1 MNPTS
6 EPHIDDSI
14 ERVVATPDTE
24 VELFSL
30 AGRDGHL
37 RQVNEAFSR
46 LIGREHSDVEGRSL
60 LELVHP
66 DDIPEIVAALAALEA
81 GSREVL
87 LENRFFATDGTAVH
101 LQWVARP
108 VEGSD
113 LWWAAGRDVT
123 QFRTAIAQS
132 VDLQTRLDLAIGG
145 LGACA
150 WELDVR
156 NDTFIWDDQAVHV
169 LDPQPTQSITTVDDL
184 ASLTHPDD
192 RQLLTTAIEQLK
204 ASVGPMTAEFRIGDD
219 PHAKHVSM
227 RGQVTAH
234 DHRQRPV
241 RAIGI
246 LIDVTNEKALEEHM
260 MRLVMSDALTGIAN
274 RRAFDQQLRNELKR
288 SKRNESAMSVLMIDI
303 DDFKRFNDT
312 FGHLVG
318 DDALCTIAR
327 TLQRNLPRTGD
338 LIARFGGEEFSV
350 LLPDTALDAAGHVA
364 DRLLDSVRNAT
375 VRQAPG
381 WQLTVSIGISSTH
394 EHDSDTALEL
404 LSRADS
410 ALYIAK
416 DSGKDRRHS
425 N

>member
-1 MNPTS
+1 MTS
-6 EPHIDDSI
+6 GPDPLVGESI
-14 ERVVATPDTE
+14 ERAIATPDTE

-46 LIGREHSDVEGRSL
+46 LIGRDHDDVEGRSL

-87 LENRFFATDGTAVH
+87 LENRFRASDGTAVH

-123 QFRTAIAQS
+123 QFRTAIARS

-156 NDTFIWDDQAVHV
+156 NNTFIWDDEALRVF
-169 LDPQPTQSITTVDDL
+169 DIDSTRDITTVDDV
-184 ASLTHPDD
+184 SLLVHTDD
-192 RQLLTTAIEQLK
+192 RHRFLTAIDRLGSSE
-204 ASVGPMTAEFRIGDD
+204 GPATAEFRAGDE
-219 PHAKHVSM
+219 PHTKHLSL

-234 DHRQRPV
+234 DHRQRPL

-246 LIDVTNEKALEEHM
+246 LIDVTNEKALEEQM
-260 MRLVMSDALTGIAN
+260 MRLVMSDGLTGIAN
-274 RRAFDQQLRNELKR
+274 RRAFDQRLRTEAKGSR
-288 SKRNESAMSVLMIDI
+288 RNGTVLSILMIDI

-327 TLQRNLPRTGD
+327 TLQRALPRTTD
-338 LIARFGGEEFSV
+338 TVARFGGEEFSV
-350 LLPDTALDAAGHVA
+350 LLPGTDLGAARHVA
-364 DRLLDSVRNAT
+364 DRLLNSVRTAT
-375 VRQAPG
+375 VRQAPD
-381 WQLTVSIGISSTH
+381 WTLTVSIGITSTENH
-394 EHDSDTALEL
+394 ESDTSVEL

-410 ALYIAK
+410 ALYTAK
-416 DSGKDRRHS
+416 NSGKDRHHS
-425 N
+425 A